1 MPNGG
6 AENDDHDEYDIAPV
20 DVTSMKLKLLAPLV
34 QSMQLISPK
43 EAGRLLAQMGDSE
56 IASGSEDDGS
66 DSDAVEIR
74 APRTMMKVRAAIP
87 TQPLPSVITSAST
100 APEVGLSQGGML
112 SLDMLS
118 GIDLDALLHSLER
131 GSAL

>member
-1 MPNGG
+1 VPNGA
-6 AENDDHDEYDIAPV
+6 AEKDDHDEYDIAPV

-43 EAGRLLAQMGDSE
+43 EAGRLLAHMGESD
-56 IASGSEDDGS
+56 IADGSDDDGS
-66 DSDAVEIR
+66 DNDAMEVR

-87 TQPLPSVITSAST
+87 TQPLPSVFTSSPP
-100 APEVGLSQGGML
+100 APQVGLSQGGML